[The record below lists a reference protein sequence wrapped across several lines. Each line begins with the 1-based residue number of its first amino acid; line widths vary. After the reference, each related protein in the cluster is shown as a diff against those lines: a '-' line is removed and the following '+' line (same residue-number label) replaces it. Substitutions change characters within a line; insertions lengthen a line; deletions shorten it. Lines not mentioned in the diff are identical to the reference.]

1 MVAERWAAN
10 VLKQALGLTE
20 EDMEQFQTFIKSLKD
35 QGPSLVK
42 RAEMTEKRT
51 LVIARVLKR
60 VYPEQWA
67 EAEKETLE
75 QLKAKRPQPPEP
87 PKE

>member
-10 VLKQALGLTE
+10 VLKEALGLTA

-42 RAEMTEKRT
+42 RTELTEARI
-51 LVIARVLKR
+51 LVIARCLKKAFPKEWDESER
-60 VYPEQWA
+60 
-67 EAEKETLE
+67 ETLE